1 MLSYQSVLKYTQM
14 KLFVLLITT
23 FFCGQNGLAQNY
35 KAEFVQVLNLNAT
48 PDTNLAVLLFNQQES
63 IYTYGKRADKDN
75 RLGDLFTGDDNTKKT
90 HIKLRDPKGFV
101 YHSDVKTKLFTNREL
116 LFAKPVI
123 VTDTMIRIDWHVDTV
138 SIKKIG
144 NLVCKKA
151 IGEFRGRTYEVW
163 FSEEIPVNFGPW
175 KLWGLPGL
183 IVEVQDFY
191 NDVISIKLKSIKQTD
206 SIIEKPSGD
215 EQLTQSNYVLLFKQK
230 LDNLAKFLK
239 TNGEKSDGFET
250 KKKTK
255 INVLERSLF

>member
-1 MLSYQSVLKYTQM
+1 MCQINLRPMKFSLLLIVFFYCHYCTAQQYRVEYTQ
-14 KLFVLLITT
+14 I
-23 FFCGQNGLAQNY
+23 
-35 KAEFVQVLNLNAT
+35 LNLNNN
-48 PDTNLAVLLFNQQES
+48 PDTNLAVLLFNHQES
-63 IYTYGKRADKDN
+63 VYAYGKKVIKDN
-75 RLGDLFTGDDNTKKT
+75 KVGDVFTGDDHTKKV
-90 HIKLRDPKGFV
+90 HFKLRDPEGFV
-101 YHSDVKTKLFTNREL
+101 YYSNLRRKLFTNREL

-123 VTDTMIRIDWHVDTV
+123 VTDTMTRIDWQVDTI
-138 SIKKIG
+138 SQKKIG
-144 NLVCKKA
+144 NLLCKKA

-163 FSEEIPVNFGPW
+163 FSEEIPVSFGPW

-191 NDVISIKLKSIKQTD
+191 NDVINIQLKSIRQTNE
-206 SIIEKPSGD
+206 IIEKPNGG
-215 EQLTQSNYVLLFKQK
+215 EELTQSKYVKLFKQK